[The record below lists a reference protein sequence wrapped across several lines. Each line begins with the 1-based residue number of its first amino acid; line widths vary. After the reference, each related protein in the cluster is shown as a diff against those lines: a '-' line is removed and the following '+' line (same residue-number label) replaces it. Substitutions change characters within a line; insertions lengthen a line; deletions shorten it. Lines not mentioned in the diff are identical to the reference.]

1 MYEKSIEIGTYKYHP
16 WDGKKIM
23 SDTQSRNR
31 QIIHTTKLDDI
42 QMMYSYCEKSK
53 VKGAFSLRVFIQKW
67 HLATNKQGSEE
78 A

>member
-1 MYEKSIEIGTYKYHP
+1 
-16 WDGKKIM
+16 M

-53 VKGAFSLRVFIQKW
+53 VKVLSLRSFHSKM
-67 HLATNKQGSEE
+67 AFGYEQGSEE